1 MTDYANLKVPELKK
15 LLADKKLPQTGN
27 KADLIARLQ
36 ENDGKHATTA
46 ETAPASVKE
55 PAKGDDKKS
64 DGEASKLKATESQP
78 VAEDQQPKAKT
89 EEKLAPAPAK
99 ANATEKDIQADEAA
113 KPVLEEAPQS
123 FALGLST
130 TAADAEAKKRVD
142 RAKRFGMEEDE
153 EFKKRAERA
162 KRFGVDENTIASSI
176 DSALPE
182 RAAKRSR
189 GRDADDDNPRNG
201 KRQQVDRRGERRST
215 RQTRNGGA
223 TRDTRAARKG
233 GSVLDD
239 PEEKAKAEKRAAR
252 FAAA

>member
-1 MTDYANLKVPELKK
+1 MTDYANLKVPELKR
-15 LLADKKLPQTGN
+15 LLAEKKLPQTGN

-36 ENDGKHATTA
+36 ENDGKHATKADAT
-46 ETAPASVKE
+46 PATVKE
-55 PAKGDDKKS
+55 PAKGDGAKP
-64 DGEASKLKATESQP
+64 DGEATKLKATESQP
-78 VAEDQQPKAKT
+78 VAENQQQKAKAD
-89 EEKLAPAPAK
+89 EKPAPAPAK
-99 ANATEKDIQADEAA
+99 ANATESDDQADEAA
-113 KPVLEEAPQS
+113 KPASEESPQS

-142 RAKRFGMEEDE
+142 RAKRFGIEEDD

-162 KRFGVDENTIASSI
+162 KRFGVDENTIASSL

-182 RAAKRSR
+182 RATKRAR
-189 GRDADDDNPRNG
+189 GRDADDDNPRDG

-239 PEEKAKAEKRAAR
+239 PKEKAKADKRAAR